1 MKKILL
7 VEDDNILGETIVDI
21 LEDENYDVIWVKD
34 GKKAL
39 DKSFCSSY
47 DLYLLDVNVP
57 FINGFELLK
66 DLRQSG
72 DKTPAIFITAL
83 IDINSLEKGFDV
95 GADDYIRKPFE
106 SKELLVRI
114 NTQIKKSFNS
124 YENILKYKDL
134 EYDIKSKI
142 LTKDKNIIH
151 LSPSECELL
160 ELFLKNQGK
169 VISKDEILFTLKD
182 GELGSD
188 ATLRVQI
195 SKLKK
200 VGLEISN
207 IRAVGYRCEKL

>member
-7 VEDDNILGETIVDI
+7 VEDDSILGETIVDI
-21 LEDENYDVIWVKD
+21 LENENYFVSWVKD

-39 DKSFCSSY
+39 DESFFTQF
-47 DLYLLDVNVP
+47 DLYLFDVNVP
-57 FINGFELLK
+57 FISGFELLN

-83 IDINSLEKGFDV
+83 IDIVNLEKGFEV
-95 GADDYIRKPFE
+95 GADDYIKKPFNE
-106 SKELLVRI
+106 KELLIRI
-114 NTQIKKSFNS
+114 HTQIKKSFHS

-134 EYDIKSKI
+134 KYDISSKI
-142 LTKDKNIIH
+142 LKKNEEIIH

-160 ELFLKNQGK
+160 ELFLKKQGK
-169 VISKDEILFTLKD
+169 IISKDEILFTLKD
-182 GELGSD
+182 GEMGSD
-188 ATLRVQI
+188 ASLRVQI

-200 VGLEISN
+200 IGLELSN